1 MKEVKFYVCKHCGN
15 LVVLMRNGGGK
26 LVCCGEPMQLMEPN
40 SSDGAYEKHVPHVT
54 VSADGQL
61 MVQVGSVIHPMTEAH
76 YIEWVYVQTK
86 KGGQF
91 KYFAPGDVPI
101 TKFTMIDD
109 EVVAVYEHCNLHG
122 LFVYKM

>member
-26 LVCCGEPMQLMEPN
+26 LVCCGEAMQLMEPN
-40 SSDGAYEKHVPHVT
+40 SSDGAYEKHIPQ
-54 VSADGQL
+54 VSVATDGQL
-61 MVQVGSVIHPMTEAH
+61 MVQVGSIIHPMTEAH

-101 TKFTMIDD
+101 AKFTMIDD